1 LATDA
6 YNALEI
12 SQVQVLT
19 AGDCSVPGTATTL
32 QRRSGVLDLAL
43 PDGSTPNYNLPLL
56 VVNNLD
62 AVGGSTAEEMNN
74 IDLDHFTVELSA
86 PGVTWAAACPT
97 TFDTRSATV
106 RIPPGGSVGA
116 SLTIITQTHAQCLQP
131 QIPEEGLSVTAK
143 IWAKG
148 RHGGTSI
155 DSAPFKF
162 PITVC
167 KGCLQVDY
175 ATSPALISYRY
186 PADTPMCASLI
197 GSNPFQ
203 GDPCSLPGQ
212 DGTILCC
219 GITQTVGGAKQDVA
233 LCPGVFTGSAS
244 TGTSTATTTTTTGP

>member
-19 AGDCSVPGTATTL
+19 GGDCTVPGAATAA

-43 PDGSTPNYNLPLL
+43 PDGSTPYYKLPVL
-56 VVNNLD
+56 VVNNLN

-74 IDLDHFTVELSA
+74 IDLDHFTIELSA
-86 PGVTWAAACPT
+86 PGVTWAAACPP
-97 TFDTRSATV
+97 TFDTLSATV
-106 RIPPGGSVGA
+106 KIPPGGSVGA
-116 SLTIITQTHAQCLQP
+116 SLDIITETHAQCLQP
-131 QIPEEGLSVTAK
+131 QIPDAGLSVTAK

-167 KGCLQVDY
+167 KGCLQVAYTD
-175 ATSPALISYRY
+175 SALLSYRY
-186 PADTPMCASLI
+186 PANTPMCASLI
-197 GSNPFQ
+197 GVNPYL
-203 GDPCSLPGQ
+203 GDPCSPPGQ
-212 DGTILCC
+212 DKTILCC
-219 GITQTVGGAKQDVA
+219 GITQTVGTAKQDVA
-233 LCPGVFTGSAS
+233 VCPGVFTGGTS
-244 TGTSTATTTTTTGP
+244 TTTSTATTTTTTGP